1 MPAVRVRSAHDLG
14 SCASSLLHSFCHPQ
28 VFHEHRGSIV
38 NKDQKAT
45 IVKDLT
51 EKFGETST
59 MFVADYRGLDM
70 PDITELR
77 SKLREADAQFSVVK
91 NTLARRAATDAG
103 LAEVAELFS
112 GPTAVAFVQG
122 DAAAVAKALK
132 EFAKEREGLLELRG
146 GLMDGA
152 LVDATEIKA
161 IAELPP
167 REVILAMLLSTV
179 DAPARS
185 LVGAINAPAR
195 DIVSLLG
202 NWIEKR
208 KEAGETE

>member
-1 MPAVRVRSAHDLG
+1 M
-14 SCASSLLHSFCHPQ
+14 
-28 VFHEHRGSIV
+28 

-45 IVKDLT
+45 VVQDLT
-51 EKFGETST
+51 ERFGETST
-59 MFVADYRGLDM
+59 LFVADYRGLDM

-77 SKLREADAQFSVVK
+77 SRLRDADAQFSVVK

-103 LAEVAELFS
+103 MEEVAELFS
-112 GPTAVAFVQG
+112 GPTAIAFVHG

-132 EFAKEREGLLELRG
+132 DFAKNRDGLLELRG
-146 GLMDGA
+146 GIMDGN
-152 LVDATEIKA
+152 LVDAAQVKD
-161 IAELPP
+161 IAELPT

-179 DAPARS
+179 NAPAQQ
-185 LVGAINAPAR
+185 LVGAVNAPAR
-195 DIVSLLG
+195 DIVSVLN

>member
-1 MPAVRVRSAHDLG
+1 MVVH
-14 SCASSLLHSFCHPQ
+14 
-28 VFHEHRGSIV
+28 HREVHTV

-51 EKFGETST
+51 DRFGETAT

-77 SKLREADAQFSVVK
+77 SQLRAADAQFSVVK

-103 LAEVAELFS
+103 LAEVAELFA
-112 GPTAVAFVQG
+112 GPTAVAFVHG
-122 DAAAVAKALK
+122 DAAAVAKALTT
-132 EFAKEREGLLELRG
+132 FAKEHEGLLELRG
-146 GLMDGA
+146 GIMDGNI
-152 LVDATEIKA
+152 VDTAQIKE

-179 DAPARS
+179 DAPARD

-195 DIVSLLG
+195 DIVGLLG

>member
-1 MPAVRVRSAHDLG
+1 M
-14 SCASSLLHSFCHPQ
+14 
-28 VFHEHRGSIV
+28 

-45 IVKDLT
+45 VIKDLT
-51 EKFGETST
+51 ARFGETST
-59 MFVADYRGLDM
+59 LFVADYRGLNM

-77 SKLREADAQFSVVK
+77 SQLRQADAQFSVVK
-91 NTLARRAATDAG
+91 NTLARRAAKDAG
-103 LAEVAELFS
+103 LEEVAEMFS
-112 GPTAVAFVQG
+112 GPTAIAFVQG

-132 EFAKEREGLLELRG
+132 DFAKTREGMLELRG
-146 GLMDGA
+146 GIMDGN
-152 LVDATEIKA
+152 LVSAAQVKD

-167 REVILAMLLSTV
+167 REVILAMLLSAV
-179 DAPARS
+179 NAPATQ
-185 LVGAINAPAR
+185 LVGAVNAPVR

>member
-1 MPAVRVRSAHDLG
+1 
-14 SCASSLLHSFCHPQ
+14 
-28 VFHEHRGSIV
+28 V
-38 NKDQKAT
+38 NKAQKAT
-45 IVKDLT
+45 VVQDLT
-51 EKFGETST
+51 DRFGETST
-59 MFVADYRGLDM
+59 LFVADYRGLDM
-70 PDITELR
+70 PEITELR
-77 SKLREADAQFSVVK
+77 SRLREADAQFSVVK

-103 LAEVAELFS
+103 MEEVAELFT

-132 EFAKEREGLLELRG
+132 DFGKTREGILELRG
-146 GLMDGA
+146 GLMDGN
-152 LVDATEIKA
+152 LVTAAQVKE

-202 NWIEKR
+202 NWVEKR